1 MHKNKLNGKVYIGKT
16 CKKPER
22 RWARG
27 KGYLAQSKFY
37 GDITEYGWENFEHI
51 IIAEGLDE
59 LEAKDMEISLIAKYE
74 STNKEKGYNT
84 TRGGDGGCLGHS
96 HTEEWKEKHREYN
109 RTRVLSQETIQRQRE
124 SHIGKGLG
132 NDNPFYGKKHTDE
145 TKRKISE
152 ANKGRLAGES
162 NPFYGKKH
170 SDESRRK
177 ISEARKGKKMPPR
190 SEETRKKIG
199 ANSRIYQNRPE
210 VKAAKSVRFKGE
222 QNPMYGKTPTTAKP
236 VSQYTKDGKWV
247 ADYPSA
253 MHAKK
258 ATGISNCSIAA
269 CCKGQLKSAGGFIW
283 KYKTND

>member
-1 MHKNKLNGKVYIGKT
+1 MADDKKWCVYIHKNKVNGKVYIGKT

-27 KGYLAQSKFY
+27 KGYSAQPKFHD
-37 GDITEYGWENFEHI
+37 DIIKYGWDNFEHI

-59 LEAKDMEISLIAKYE
+59 PKAKDMEVSLIAKYE

-84 TRGGDGGCLGHS
+84 TRGGDGGCLGYT
-96 HTEEWKEKHREYN
+96 HTEDWKEKHREYN
-109 RTRVLSQETIQRQRE
+109 RTRILSQETIQRQID

-132 NDNPFYGKKHTDE
+132 KDNPFYGKKHTDE

-152 ANKGRLAGES
+152 AK
-162 NPFYGKKH
+162 
-170 SDESRRK
+170 
-177 ISEARKGKKMPPR
+177 KGKKMPPR
-190 SEETRKKIG
+190 SEETKKKIG

-210 VKAAKSVRFKGE
+210 VKAAKSERFSGTG
-222 QNPMYGKTPTTAKP
+222 NPNYGKTPPTAKP
-236 VSQYTKDGKWV
+236 VSQYTKDGEWI

-258 ATGISNCSIAA
+258 ATGVSNCSIAA
-269 CCKGQLKSAGGFIW
+269 CCKGQLKSAGGFVW
-283 KYKTND
+283 KYKTNDQN